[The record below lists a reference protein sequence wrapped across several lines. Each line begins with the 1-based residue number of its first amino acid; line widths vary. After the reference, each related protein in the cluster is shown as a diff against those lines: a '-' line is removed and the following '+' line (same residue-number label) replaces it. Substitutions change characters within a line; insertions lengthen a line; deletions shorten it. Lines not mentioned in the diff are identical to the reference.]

1 MPIWALTLAYWLHM
15 AATVVWIGGLFFQS
29 AIVAPALTATLEP
42 QAALKLLRSLRQRF
56 TPLAWFSLALLTAT
70 GLTQMSGSP
79 HYDGLLQ
86 IDNRWSAAILAK
98 HAVIGL
104 MVIAAAIQTW
114 LLQPQLERALLRPE
128 TAEAPGDS
136 ATRYQQLTS
145 VNLVLGLVVLALT
158 AIARTA

>member
-1 MPIWALTLAYWLHM
+1 MPTWALTLAYWLHM
-15 AATVVWIGGLFFQS
+15 AATVVWIGGLFFQA

-56 TPLAWFSLALLTAT
+56 SPLAWFSLALLTAT

-128 TAEAPGDS
+128 TPEASGAS